1 MMKRTVD
8 APLVPILL
16 GLAGILELVAGMA
29 GHTWITV
36 PLALVFFACTYL
48 YLRTSLVGKYKI
60 IDRVVGKTRIAATD
74 QVLDLGCGHGAVML
88 AVAKHLRA
96 PGKVTGIDIWKR
108 VDQSGNRQA
117 ATQAVIE
124 AAGVSQVAQL
134 QTADMTALPFNDNQF
149 DAVFASLSLHN
160 VKPKQARRQALT
172 EALRVLKPGG
182 RLVIIDIEHS
192 DEYRRALAT
201 LGAQEIEVTNAGL
214 DGVYGVMVTR
224 VLTASK

>member
-1 MMKRTVD
+1 MKRSVD

-16 GLAGILELVAGMA
+16 GLAGILELLAGMA

-36 PLALVFFACTYL
+36 PLAFVFFACTYL
-48 YLRTSLVGKYKI
+48 YLRTSLVGKYKL
-60 IDRVVGKTRIAATD
+60 IDRVVGETRIAATD

-96 PGKVTGIDIWKR
+96 PGKVTGIDIWKK
-108 VDQSGNRQA
+108 
-117 ATQAVIE
+117 
-124 AAGVSQVAQL
+124 VAQL

-192 DEYRRALAT
+192 GEYRRALAT

>member
-1 MMKRTVD
+1 
-8 APLVPILL
+8 
-16 GLAGILELVAGMA
+16 
-29 GHTWITV
+29 
-36 PLALVFFACTYL
+36 
-48 YLRTSLVGKYKI
+48 
-60 IDRVVGKTRIAATD
+60 
-74 QVLDLGCGHGAVML
+74 ML

-182 RLVIIDIEHS
+182 RLV
-192 DEYRRALAT
+192 T

>member
-1 MMKRTVD
+1 MQST
-8 APLVPILL
+8 
-16 GLAGILELVAGMA
+16 
-29 GHTWITV
+29 
-36 PLALVFFACTYL
+36 
-48 YLRTSLVGKYKI
+48 KYKL
-60 IDRVVGKTRIAATD
+60 IDRVVGETRLAATD

-88 AVAKHLRA
+88 AVAKHLEA
-96 PGKVTGIDIWKR
+96 PGKVTGVDIWKK
-108 VDQSGNRQA
+108 VDQAGNSQA

-192 DEYRRALAT
+192 GEYRRALAT
-201 LGAQEIEVTNAGL
+201 LGAQEIEVINAGL